1 MSQNGRVHNVARNA
15 GYGVL
20 YKLMLTVVPFF
31 MRTVMIYSLGIEYLG
46 LNGLFSSVLQIL
58 NLAELGIASAM
69 NFAMYKPIADDDGKK
84 ICAILALY
92 KKYYFYIGWVVLGIG
107 LVLVPFLPNLINGE
121 VPSDINVYLLYSFYL
136 IPNVLSY
143 WLFSYRCSLLEAH
156 QRNDII
162 NKINLFLESIKFI
175 LQFVVLLVYRNYYA
189 YILIQ
194 FLSQIVFQFILNG
207 VVKRTY
213 PAYQAQGELSKKD
226 KAVIAQRVKDII
238 TAKLGG
244 VILNSSDTVIISAFL
259 GLSMLAT
266 YQNYYFLI
274 SAVIG
279 FIGMAMSGAMASVGN
294 SIVTESREKV
304 YVDFKSVTFMVSWIV
319 CVCTCCFF
327 CLFQPFMKIWVGE
340 ELMMNFSM
348 VICLCVYFFLFEFN
362 QLINIYKD
370 AAGLWHEDKLRPLV
384 VSLAN
389 LGLNLILIRIIGI
402 YGVVLSTI
410 GSMLCIGMPWL
421 LHNVFQYLFKR
432 SPWEYIRRLVMYAV
446 LTAGCCLLTHTVCNL
461 FEFSKFINLCARLAV
476 AVGLPSM
483 IYWLLFAR
491 TKEYGKTMEIA
502 MKILNPILKK
512 VGVR

>member
-1 MSQNGRVHNVARNA
+1 MSKTGRVHNVVRNA

-69 NFAMYKPIADDDGKK
+69 NFAMYKPIADDDEQK

-121 VPSDINVYLLYSFYL
+121 VPGDINIYTLYAFYL
-136 IPNVLSY
+136 VPNVLSY

-162 NKINLFLESIKFI
+162 NKINLFIESVKFM
-175 LQFVVLLVYRNYYA
+175 LQFAVLIIYRNYYA
-189 YILIQ
+189 YIAIQ
-194 FLSQIVFQFILNG
+194 FLSQIVFQFVLNR
-207 VVKRTY
+207 VVKKTY
-213 PAYQAQGELSKKD
+213 PAYKAQGELSKKD
-226 KAVIAQRVKDII
+226 KDVIAQRVKDII

-244 VILNSSDTVIISAFL
+244 VILYSSDTVVISAFL
-259 GLSMLAT
+259 GLSVLAM

-294 SIVTESREKV
+294 SIVTESKEKV
-304 YVDFKSVTFMVSWIV
+304 YTDFKSVTFMVSWIA

-327 CLFQPFMKIWVGE
+327 CLFQPFMEIWVGT
-340 ELMMNFSM
+340 ELMMSFSM
-348 VICLCVYFFLFEFN
+348 VILLCVYFFLFEFN

-370 AAGLWHEDKLRPLV
+370 AAGLWHEDKIRPLI
-384 VSLAN
+384 VSLSN
-389 LGLNLILIRIIGI
+389 LGLNLILVQIVGI

-410 GSMLCIGMPWL
+410 GSMLFIGMPWL
-421 LHNVFQYLFKR
+421 LHNVFKYLFKR
-432 SPWEYIRRLVMYAV
+432 SPWEYVRKLVLYAV
-446 LTAGCCLLTHTVCNL
+446 LTAGCCVLTHFTCSL
-461 FEFSKFINLCARLAV
+461 FEFSKLVNLIARLAV
-476 AVGLPSM
+476 AVVLPS
-483 IYWLLFAR
+483 IVYFGLFAR
-491 TKEYGKTMEIA
+491 TAEYGKTMEIV
-502 MKILNPILKK
+502 KKVLNPILKK

>member
-1 MSQNGRVHNVARNA
+1 MSKNGRVHNVLRNA
-15 GYGVL
+15 SYGVL
-20 YKLMLTVVPFF
+20 YKLMLTIVPFF
-31 MRTVMIYSLGIEYLG
+31 MRTVMIYSLGIEYVG

-69 NFAMYKPIADDDGKK
+69 NFAMYKPIADDDDKK

-121 VPSDINVYLLYSFYL
+121 VPSDINVYTLYSFYL
-136 IPNVLSY
+136 VPNVLSY

-162 NKINLFLESIKFI
+162 NKINLLLESVKFM
-175 LQFVVLLVYRNYYA
+175 LQFAVLIIYRNYYA
-189 YILIQ
+189 YIMIQ
-194 FLSQIVFQFILNG
+194 FLAQVVFQFILNV

-213 PAYQAQGELSKKD
+213 PAYKAQGELSKKD
-226 KAVIAQRVKDII
+226 KEVIDQRVKDII

-244 VILNSSDTVIISAFL
+244 VILNSSDTVVISAFL
-259 GLSMLAT
+259 GLSVLAM

-304 YVDFKSVTFMVSWIV
+304 YTDFKSVTFMVSWIV

-327 CLFQPFMKIWVGE
+327 CLFQPFMEIWVGKD
-340 ELMMNFSM
+340 LVMHFSM
-348 VICLCVYFFLFEFN
+348 VIFLCFYFFLFEFN

-370 AAGLWHEDKLRPLV
+370 AAGLWHEDKIRPLV
-384 VSLAN
+384 VSLSN
-389 LGLNLILIRIIGI
+389 LGLNLLLVQFIGI

-410 GSMLCIGMPWL
+410 GSMLLIGMPWL
-421 LHNVFQYLFKR
+421 LHNVFKHLFKR
-432 SPWEYIRRLVMYAV
+432 SPWEYVRRLVMYAV
-446 LTAGCCLLTHTVCNL
+446 LAAGCCALTHFACTL
-461 FEFSKFINLCARLAV
+461 FEFSRLLNLFARLAV
-476 AVGLPSM
+476 AVSVPSV
-483 IYWLLFAR
+483 IYWGLFSK
-491 TKEYGKTMEIA
+491 TNEYEKTMEIV
-502 MKILNPILKK
+502 KKVLNPILKK